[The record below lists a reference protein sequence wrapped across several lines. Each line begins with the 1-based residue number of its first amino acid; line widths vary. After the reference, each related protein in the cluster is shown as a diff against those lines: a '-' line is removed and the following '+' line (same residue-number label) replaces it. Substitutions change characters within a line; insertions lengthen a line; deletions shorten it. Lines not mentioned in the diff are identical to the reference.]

1 MKWVVAKHSQNMS
14 KPCKTWSGHAW
25 QGKSIK
31 HPLTDIGR
39 LVLDQPE
46 ERQCV
51 TQRWS
56 LRWKLGS
63 FSDWEWK
70 DQGTL
75 GQRFFGQWSQ
85 TISLGRR
92 LWRTGRLKSNVNFT
106 NKRYIFSSTD
116 MADYSRPPLRCQNHF
131 HMRILVTYWSWRWD
145 KTLILLSRYPLS
157 TSLISRQTRNKNLG
171 ETLHKSHSSDVDRHW
186 HHQHL
191 AQLNRLASLL
201 RVAQRVV
208 FCSAASKDCIEVLF
222 CQMAWLK

>member
-14 KPCKTWSGHAW
+14 NPCKTWSGHAW

-56 LRWKLGS
+56 LQWKLGS
-63 FSDWEWK
+63 FSDWGWK
-70 DQGTL
+70 DQATL

-92 LWRTGRLKSNVNFT
+92 LWRAGRLKSNVNFT

-116 MADYSRPPLRCQNHF
+116 MADYSRPLLRCQNHF
-131 HMRILVTYWSWRWD
+131 QMRILVTCWSWRWD
-145 KTLILLSRYPLS
+145 KTFILPPSYPLL

-191 AQLNRLASLL
+191 DQLNRLASLL

-208 FCSAASKDCIEVLF
+208 FCSATSKDCTEVPS
-222 CQMAWLK
+222 CQMVLLK

>member
-14 KPCKTWSGHAW
+14 DPCKTWSGHAW

-70 DQGTL
+70 DQATL
-75 GQRFFGQWSQ
+75 GQRFFGLLSQ

-92 LWRTGRLKSNVNFT
+92 LWRAGRLKSNLNFT
-106 NKRYIFSSTD
+106 NKKYMRSSTD

-131 HMRILVTYWSWRWD
+131 NLRILVTCWSWRWN
-145 KTLILLSRYPLS
+145 KTFYTSSFYPLS
-157 TSLISRQTRNKNLG
+157 TSLISRQTRN
-171 ETLHKSHSSDVDRHW
+171 
-186 HHQHL
+186 
-191 AQLNRLASLL
+191 
-201 RVAQRVV
+201 
-208 FCSAASKDCIEVLF
+208 
-222 CQMAWLK
+222 